1 MKYNPKMALSIR
13 GTCTH
18 AGTDQISAYRGTC
31 TQAGT
36 DQISAYRGT
45 CTQAGTN
52 QISAY
57 RGTCTQAGTDQ
68 ISAYR
73 GTCTQAG
80 TDQISAYRG
89 TCTQAGTN
97 QISAYRT
104 RLHDVFTLTESSG
117 FLTMP
122 GLLSHR
128 LTYIC
133 RKPLSSFFFPPEPVV
148 TPPSIS
154 SFNLQQKVPHK

>member
-1 MKYNPKMALSIR
+1 MDYDLKEKQNSMKYNPKMALSIR

-18 AGTDQISAYRGTC
+18 
-31 TQAGT
+31 
-36 DQISAYRGT
+36 
-45 CTQAGTN
+45 
-52 QISAY
+52 
-57 RGTCTQAGTDQ
+57 
-68 ISAYR
+68 
-73 GTCTQAG
+73 AG

-154 SFNLQQKVPHK
+154 SFNLQQKVPHKLQWISPDAETQPKECHLRS